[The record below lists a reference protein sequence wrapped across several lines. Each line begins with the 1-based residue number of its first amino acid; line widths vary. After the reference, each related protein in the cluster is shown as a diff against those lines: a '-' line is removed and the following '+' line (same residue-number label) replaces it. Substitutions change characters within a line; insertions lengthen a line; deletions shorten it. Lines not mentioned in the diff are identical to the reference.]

1 MNELRYNIVTG
12 DWVIIAPE
20 RSRRPMEH
28 VVAGQPLP
36 PQPQHLLTCP
46 FCPGNEA
53 ETLPEVYRMSGP
65 DGWLARV
72 VPNRFPALSR
82 TGDRTRHMGSLHRHV
97 SAVGVHDV
105 VVEHRRHDLT
115 IAGMQPEDVARVL
128 WVYRERFRQIR
139 EDTRIEAIVVF
150 RNHRESAGSSLH
162 HPHSQILATP
172 IVPAQF
178 RERIETA
185 IRHYDTFGECVF
197 CAMVR
202 NEVDEGSRMIEA
214 TEHFVAFIPY
224 AAVTPFHTWIVP
236 RRHASSFDAITDV
249 EINDLGAV
257 LRSILARMEIGLE
270 NPAYNYIIRTI
281 PIRTLNTEYF
291 HWYLTIVPRLTYT
304 AGFELGSGMFINATL
319 PEENAEFLR
328 AVKLEP

>member
-12 DWVIIAPE
+12 DWVIIARE
-20 RSRRPMEH
+20 RSRRPKEY
-28 VVAGQPLP
+28 VEPLESP
-36 PQPQHLLTCP
+36 AEVLPYLSSCP
-46 FCPGNEA
+46 FCPGNET
-53 ETLPEVYRMSGP
+53 ETAPEEYSISGP
-65 DGWLARV
+65 EGWLIRV

-82 TGDRTRHMGSLHRHV
+82 AGERTRQMGTLHRHV
-97 SAVGVHDV
+97 TGVGVHDV
-105 VVEHRRHDLT
+105 VIEHRRHDLA
-115 IAGMQPEDVARVL
+115 IATMSASDVARIF
-128 WVYRERFRQIR
+128 WVYRERFREIR
-139 EDTRIEAIVVF
+139 NDPRIEAIVVF
-150 RNHRESAGSSLH
+150 RNHREAAGSSLH

-172 IVPAQF
+172 IIPAQF

-185 IRHYDTFGECVF
+185 MRHHDTFGECVF
-197 CAMVR
+197 CSMVKS
-202 NEVDEGSRMIEA
+202 EIDEGSRIVDQ

-236 RRHASSFDAITDV
+236 RRHASSFDAINDIEV
-249 EINDLGAV
+249 NDLGTIV
-257 LRSILARMEIGLE
+257 RSVLARLQNGLG

-291 HWYLTIVPRLTYT
+291 HWYLTIVPRLIRT

-328 AVKLEP
+328 GVRDNS

>member
-20 RSRRPMEH
+20 RSRRPTEF
-28 VVAGQPLP
+28 VASADAVLP
-36 PQPQHLLTCP
+36 QKHLASCP

-53 ETLPEVYRMSGP
+53 ETLPEEYSVSGSE
-65 DGWLARV
+65 GWMVRV
-72 VPNRFPALSR
+72 IPNRFPALAR
-82 TGDRTRHMGSLHRHV
+82 TGERSRHMGPLHRHV

-115 IAGMQPEDVARVL
+115 VATMSADDVARVL

-139 EDTRIEAIVVF
+139 QDLRIEAIVVF
-150 RNHRESAGSSLH
+150 RNHGEAAGSSLH

-202 NEVDEGSRMIEA
+202 NEVEEGSRMVE
-214 TEHFVAFIPY
+214 TSEHFVAFIPY

-236 RRHASSFDAITDV
+236 VRHASSFDAITDA

-257 LRSILARMEIGLE
+257 LRSVIARLELGLG

-291 HWYLTIVPRLTYT
+291 HWYLTIVPRLTRT

-328 AVKLEP
+328 TVELSQ